1 MLTGRQSRPTSRL
14 DRRTGFT
21 LIELVVAMAI
31 FSIVLFSAMLALNMT
46 FSVGLRNR
54 RRSEAQEDIS
64 AALEQIARQLR
75 QVNSANLTVPALL
88 PIASRS
94 TSIQSPGTGGAILT
108 FTDINDN
115 PVSYSAAVP
124 TDATEIIPA
133 VGGVPNYQI
142 MATSGVAPAQ
152 PMTGQ
157 NVTSFTVERPSWSN
171 NVVIITLQSQ
181 QMNASGTNTSPLT
194 VMSMVT
200 LRQ

>member
-1 MLTGRQSRPTSRL
+1 MLIGRQSRPTSRPH
-14 DRRTGFT
+14 RRTGFT
-21 LIELVVAMAI
+21 LIELLVAMAI

-75 QVNSANLTVPALL
+75 QANSANLTVPAV
-88 PIASRS
+88 ASS
-94 TSIQSPGTGGAILT
+94 KSIQSAGTGVAILT
-108 FTDINDN
+108 FTDINGN
-115 PVSYSAAVP
+115 VVSYSAAVP
-124 TDATEIIPA
+124 TDSMEIIPA
-133 VGGVPNYQI
+133 VGGVPNYQL

-157 NVTSFTVERPSWSN
+157 NVTSFTAERPSWSN

-181 QMNASGTNTSPLT
+181 QMGASGTKTSPLT

>member
-1 MLTGRQSRPTSRL
+1 MLTGRQLRPTSRL

-21 LIELVVAMAI
+21 LIELVVAMVI

-64 AALEQIARQLR
+64 AALEQIVRQLR
-75 QVNSANLTVPALL
+75 QVNSANLTVPAV
-88 PIASRS
+88 ASS
-94 TSIQSPGTGGAILT
+94 KSIQSAGTGGAILT

-115 PVSYSAAVP
+115 VVSYSATVP
-124 TDATEIIPA
+124 TDSTEIIPA
-133 VGGVPNYQI
+133 VGGVPNYQL

-157 NVTSFTVERPSWSN
+157 NVTSFTAERPAWSN

-181 QMNASGTNTSPLT
+181 QINASGTNTSPLT

>member
-1 MLTGRQSRPTSRL
+1 MRTGRRLRRTSRSP
-14 DRRTGFT
+14 RRAGFT

-75 QVNSANLTVPALL
+75 QVNSTNLMVPA
-88 PIASRS
+88 IASS
-94 TSIQSPGTGGAILT
+94 ESIQSAGTGGAILT
-108 FTDINDN
+108 FTDINGN
-115 PVSYSAAVP
+115 FVSYSAAVP

-133 VGGVPNYQI
+133 VDGVPNYQV

-157 NVTSFTVERPSWSN
+157 NVTSFTAERPAWSN

-181 QMNASGTNTSPLT
+181 QMDASGAKTSPLT
-194 VMSMVT
+194 VMTMVT

>member
-75 QVNSANLTVPALL
+75 QAKSVDVPALL

-94 TSIQSPGTGGAILT
+94 TSIQSAGTGVAILT
-108 FTDINDN
+108 FTDINGN
-115 PVSYSAAVP
+115 VVSYSAAVP
-124 TDATEIIPA
+124 TDAAEIIPA
-133 VGGVPNYQI
+133 VGGFPNYQL
-142 MATSGVAPAQ
+142 MATSGASAAQ
-152 PMTGQ
+152 AMTGQ
-157 NVTSFTVERPSWSN
+157 NVTSFTAERPLWSN
-171 NVVIITLQSQ
+171 NIVIITLQSQ
-181 QMNASGTNTSPLT
+181 QMNASGTKTSPLT
-194 VMSMVT
+194 VMNMVT

>member
-1 MLTGRQSRPTSRL
+1 MLTGRQLRPTSRL
-14 DRRTGFT
+14 PRRAGFT

-75 QVNSANLTVPALL
+75 QVNSANLTVPAS
-88 PIASRS
+88 ASS
-94 TSIQSPGTGGAILT
+94 NSIQSAGTGVAILT

-115 PVSYSAAVP
+115 VVSYSAAVP
-124 TDATEIIPA
+124 TDSTEIIPA
-133 VGGVPNYQI
+133 LGGVPNYQL
-142 MATSGVAPAQ
+142 MATSGVASAQ

-157 NVTSFTVERPSWSN
+157 NVTSFTAERPAWSN
-171 NVVIITLQSQ
+171 NVVIISLQSE
-181 QMNASGTNTSPLT
+181 QMDANGTKTSPLT

>member
-1 MLTGRQSRPTSRL
+1 MRTGRRLRRTSRL
-14 DRRTGFT
+14 PRRAGFT

-75 QVNSANLTVPALL
+75 QVNSTNLTVPLV
-88 PIASRS
+88 ASS
-94 TSIQSPGTGGAILT
+94 KSIQSAGTGVAILT
-108 FTDINDN
+108 FTDINGN

-133 VGGVPNYQI
+133 VGGVPNYQL